1 MDAIAG
7 LRDGF
12 LGAKFAACERRDS
25 DFSQSS
31 PGRLSCET
39 DCLSTAPPRL
49 GFKCAAHRI
58 LSNTLDK
65 IGICGNF
72 VRLHSTKS

>member
-12 LGAKFAACERRDS
+12 LRGKICRLRAALLRPTILSRTPVMRDGLPLNG
-25 DFSQSS
+25 SS
-31 PGRLSCET
+31 
-39 DCLSTAPPRL
+39 RL

-65 IGICGNF
+65 ICAYGNF